1 LRYAKSGRFDF
12 TAHPDGDNMVG
23 LEKKM
28 AEEKAEEKKVKVLL
42 ADDEQHVRQLI
53 KAVLTPLGSEI
64 VAEAQNGNEALARY
78 KELRPDVVLLDV
90 NMPVKDGIAALREI
104 REFDGNASVIMLTS
118 LSDMETIQT
127 ALELGAIQYIR
138 KDTPITEMRQI
149 IKDAWQHLGVQ
160 RL

>member
-1 LRYAKSGRFDF
+1 
-12 TAHPDGDNMVG
+12 MVG